1 MSTRGHAPSP
11 APGHDILARYLHAY
25 VNARQ
30 LSDLE
35 RPWGLGNDGLDA
47 LWSRLTDALARNPKE
62 LNRLIASELT
72 EEDRL
77 HIARTITP
85 LVFALPLRAYP
96 SEVRAI
102 RSGQH
107 LILSLRHLPAA
118 LPASK
123 PEKPTTEGWTLAKH
137 VPEPAHAKGEKS
149 EKAEHG
155 KEKAKDAPKGEEPM
169 GHLPAALTATF
180 VAHLRNVLGFEEGQM
195 RRDVTVSSG
204 GRRRR
209 VRVTMLARDRGIV
222 VRFLERL
229 ASPADENR

>member
-1 MSTRGHAPSP
+1 MSTRGPAPTP

-47 LWSRLTDALARNPKE
+47 LWSRLTEALSRNPKE

-77 HIARTITP
+77 HIAMTITP

-118 LPASK
+118 LPTSR
-123 PEKPTTEGWTLAKH
+123 PEKATAEGWTLAKH
-137 VPEPAHAKGEKS
+137 VPEPARARGEKG
-149 EKAEHG
+149 EHG
-155 KEKAKDAPKGEEPM
+155 KEKDKAKETPKGEEPM
-169 GHLPAALTATF
+169 GHLPAALTPTF
-180 VAHLRNVLGFEEGQM
+180 VAHLRNVLGFEDGQM

>member
-77 HIARTITP
+77 HIAKTITP
-85 LVFALPLRAYP
+85 LIFALPLRAYP

-123 PEKPTTEGWTLAKH
+123 PEKPTGETWGLAKH
-137 VPEPAHAKGEKS
+137 VPESARAKG
-149 EKAEHG
+149 EHG
-155 KEKAKDAPKGEEPM
+155 KEGKEKDKAKDAPKGEEPM
-169 GHLPAALTATF
+169 GHLPAALTPTF
-180 VAHLRNVLGFEEGQM
+180 VAHLRNVLGFEDGQT

-209 VRVTMLARDRGIV
+209 VRVTMLVRDRGIV